1 MRTYVLFIY
10 GDFEDH
16 EEITFFIDEIFIKIP
31 SVSELKYILEEGK
44 NLILVFDSDKTH
56 QNLVND
62 MFNNLNTEHVRYFF
76 MFEKD
81 GLITAKLPMDLRDK
95 VFKPSPKK
103 EENIQPKKLDLD
115 EILEKIEKNG
125 IQSLSSEEKNFLDN
139 FGN

>member
-62 MFNNLNTEHVRYFF
+62 MTQCILFVIYQRRFRL
-76 MFEKD
+76 
-81 GLITAKLPMDLRDK
+81 LR
-95 VFKPSPKK
+95 
-103 EENIQPKKLDLD
+103 
-115 EILEKIEKNG
+115 
-125 IQSLSSEEKNFLDN
+125 
-139 FGN
+139 